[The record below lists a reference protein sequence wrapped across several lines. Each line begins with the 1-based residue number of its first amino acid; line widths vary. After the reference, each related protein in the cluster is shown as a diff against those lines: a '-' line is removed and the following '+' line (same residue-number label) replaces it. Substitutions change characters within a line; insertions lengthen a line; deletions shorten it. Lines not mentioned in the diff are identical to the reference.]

1 MPIERASWLASWR
14 APFLR
19 ASSALDWFC
28 TASPVSPWP
37 IAPSAL
43 PIASPARPNCSWP
56 LCPDSCIRRIMSA
69 SCSRSSRWARRRP
82 SNSASA
88 PSRRPGWR
96 CEPWPWPGP
105 GLLVAVAGLSALL
118 VLAHRSLLAEPEGLV
133 HQFLLAPD
141 DVGEFFQ
148 RLRHALLLGVLLH
161 LARTQAFEH
170 VAQFAEKLL
179 RLVAGPGPGHVLDGV
194 EHLVEVLRGDR
205 LEVLHVRQFGDVAG
219 VLHPPGHFLHELVQR
234 LAQFLHQAGNL
245 LIGRV
250 ALERLLQGFLGCAQV
265 PRDVRQVAILDEKR
279 HLPEHVHDRTQ
290 RVVVTGQPQPVG
302 GRAQPQ
308 VNRRRHIEH
317 IRRQRQQFQR
327 PPDRA
332 LAGAGRARACGA
344 APPARAPAARGIPVA
359 AA

>member
-1 MPIERASWLASWR
+1 M
-14 APFLR
+14 
-19 ASSALDWFC
+19 
-28 TASPVSPWP
+28 
-37 IAPSAL
+37 
-43 PIASPARPNCSWP
+43 
-56 LCPDSCIRRIMSA
+56 
-69 SCSRSSRWARRRP
+69 
-82 SNSASA
+82 
-88 PSRRPGWR
+88 
-96 CEPWPWPGP
+96 
-105 GLLVAVAGLSALL
+105 
-118 VLAHRSLLAEPEGLV
+118 
-133 HQFLLAPD
+133 
-141 DVGEFFQ
+141 
-148 RLRHALLLGVLLH
+148 RHALLLGVLLH

-332 LAGAGRARACGA
+332 LAGAVEREHAALLHQRARQRLAEYPLRQLEADRFGHAALAGVVAGLQRQHDIGA
-344 APPARAPAARGIPVA
+344 GPGVRGQVLHRLRAAGARAQLRQRQLEFRAPGSAARR
-359 AA
+359 